1 MEKSAA
7 SLRDARIAVRVS
19 GEDLS
24 EIEEAARTRGYRS
37 PSAFVRTAI
46 RNELHG
52 REELSGIEERII
64 GSFEQMSNDN
74 FRLSRALQ
82 ALFALLDAL
91 SKTVLTCVPEPPA
104 DARPQAIALA
114 RDRYHRLI
122 KSAGI
127 AMSGEA
133 RVIME
138 DLLSHDSE
146 R

>member
-1 MEKSAA
+1 VGAQ
-7 SLRDARIAVRVS
+7 
-19 GEDLS
+19 DLS

-37 PSAFVRTAI
+37 PSAFIRTAI

-52 REELSGIEERII
+52 REELIGIEERII
-64 GSFEQMSNDN
+64 GSFERLSNDN

-91 SKTVLTCVPEPPA
+91 SKTVLTCVPEPPG

-122 KSAGI
+122 KSAGL

-133 RVIME
+133 RVVME

-146 R
+146 

>member
-1 MEKSAA
+1 MEKNVAT
-7 SLRDARIAVRVS
+7 LRDARIAVRVS
-19 GEDLS
+19 AKDQS

-37 PSAFVRTAI
+37 PSAFIRTAI

-52 REELSGIEERII
+52 REELTGIEERIV
-64 GSFEQMSNDN
+64 GSFERLSHEN
-74 FRLSRALQ
+74 FRLSRAIQ
-82 ALFALLDAL
+82 ALFALVDAL
-91 SKTVLTCVPEPPA
+91 SKAVLTCVPEPPT
-104 DARPQAIALA
+104 DAKSQAIALA

-122 KSAGI
+122 KSAGL

-133 RVIME
+133 RATME

>member
-1 MEKSAA
+1 
-7 SLRDARIAVRVS
+7 
-19 GEDLS
+19 
-24 EIEEAARTRGYRS
+24 
-37 PSAFVRTAI
+37 
-46 RNELHG
+46 
-52 REELSGIEERII
+52 LSGIEERII
-64 GSFEQMSNDN
+64 GSFERLSNDN
-74 FRLSRALQ
+74 FRLGRALQ

-104 DARPQAIALA
+104 DARPQAIAIA

-122 KSAGI
+122 KSAGL

-138 DLLSHDSE
+138 DLLSHDSQ